1 MVGRGPVASDA
12 SVSDAP
18 IPVGQVHG
26 VFGIRGWIKL
36 RSFTRPSDGIF
47 SYRRWCLGQDLP
59 LREYH
64 VSSFRADGENFLVK
78 LRGVNSREEA
88 ESLVG
93 LQVSVPPTAL
103 PPLTDG
109 HYYWRDLVGLSVTNQ
124 DGVVLGRVSGLLETG
139 ANDVLVVEGE
149 RQRLIPFVPERYV
162 LGVDLTG
169 GQIVVDWHADD

>member
-1 MVGRGPVASDA
+1 MVGSGPVASDA
-12 SVSDAP
+12 NVSDAP

-36 RSFTRPSDGIF
+36 RSITRPTDGIF
-47 SYRRWCLGQDLP
+47 SYRRWCFGQDLP

-93 LQVSVPPTAL
+93 LQVSVPPAAL

-109 HYYWRDLVGLSVTNQ
+109 HYYWRDLVGLSVLNQ
-124 DGVVLGRVSGLLETG
+124 DGLALGRVSGLLETG

-162 LGVDLTG
+162 LRVDLTG